1 MAVFAEGGCHMH
13 MSSGPASGRQPAE
26 VLTKCPWSSRSE
38 IFALS
43 RRWLR
48 TSGSKVEP
56 RPVTRSN
63 SRIIEAERGIMINRA
78 SRPCSAF
85 LGPPCCSATLQQP
98 AWLGRDGPASSTPR
112 KNLSHALRSDAP
124 LRRRAQVAA
133 RPGPH
138 RCDFRDSI
146 PPMPICNMPSYQR
159 HNIMQ
164 VASGRA
170 ALSPPGP
177 ARRIIT

>member
-1 MAVFAEGGCHMH
+1 MQNRQHIKSCTAFGRPVQLHIISSCCPKRAVFAEGGCHIH

-78 SRPCSAF
+78 SRPCRHFWGHPAVARLYSS
-85 LGPPCCSATLQQP
+85 LPGWGAT
-98 AWLGRDGPASSTPR
+98 
-112 KNLSHALRSDAP
+112 ALRPAP
-124 LRRRAQVAA
+124 LAK
-133 RPGPH
+133 
-138 RCDFRDSI
+138 
-146 PPMPICNMPSYQR
+146 
-159 HNIMQ
+159 
-164 VASGRA
+164 
-170 ALSPPGP
+170 
-177 ARRIIT
+177 T